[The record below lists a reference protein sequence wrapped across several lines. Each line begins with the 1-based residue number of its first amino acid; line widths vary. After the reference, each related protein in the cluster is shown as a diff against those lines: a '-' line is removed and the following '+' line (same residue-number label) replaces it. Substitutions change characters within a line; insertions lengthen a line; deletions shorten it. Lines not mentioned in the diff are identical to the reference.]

1 MSGVDCGHRH
11 TEQEDCDALG
21 LVTTSL
27 ETTARPMSAY
37 SQSAPFMTNANYRII
52 PPTPEPHAADDGTS
66 PSTAFSATASRLPAW
81 ISPSTQSRTYFPASS
96 PIIDGGCV
104 LADED
109 QPYSGGALGHQ
120 QHRQQPD
127 SPSMLVNSAQEMRTE
142 YDLLPY
148 EIHSWSSHSANFL
161 PNNILVDRPHD
172 QASRWSTVV
181 NNHRQF
187 ITLRLERPALVRS
200 IKFGKFYKKF
210 KVFGGMTEDNMVE
223 LLYSGLRN
231 DSEPEVISLKQK
243 VDGHRIMSDFDM
255 VKRQE
260 VVRSCLRFFRDHG
273 YTDAFRALERQ
284 ANVQLE
290 IPLLAEIHKALVETR
305 DYDRVETLLF
315 QAEREGMFQ
324 NSTEK
329 IPYAAAWRPTDL
341 TSYTVPSARGGHQM
355 CVDEESRYAY
365 LYGGWDGTNNLGD
378 LWMLSL
384 DSGQWSCIS
393 SNTQDQGGP
402 GPRSCHAMCFDSAHK
417 CIYIMGKY
425 VDHEYRGNTGLD
437 NELYCYDTLNGEW
450 IVLSENTEI
459 HSGPKLLFNAQMVFD
474 PRFCSLYVYGGKVVL
489 PDAND
494 STIIYSGL
502 YRYDLRKHRW
512 TRLKP
517 DFHMLEQEQHV
528 RGRYFH
534 SMSIDPELQ
543 RLYIL
548 SSKRD
553 VSTPGDLF
561 IYDIATNTF
570 YERMANLAATSPSKQ
585 PMTQQTYLSEQQ
597 RLNPTYAA
605 VQAQMPLAA
614 SSGNDHHPHHVHV
627 VQDGRTVRTTLDVE
641 RQELYVLAS
650 AQNDSLSGPPG
661 SLMQNLMSIRGAR
674 GMHSGPVDSG
684 SSYFMHTT
692 ASQIQAAGAGA
703 GFHPCSS
710 LMDSGVRYDS
720 GSQGYYGASARSGTQ
735 TRDGSRLK
743 TGSADRLDD
752 SANQRPRFRLPTD
765 HILMVVFCYHI
776 PTETWTEVHNSARAA
791 DSYTIAM
798 NDPHRSS
805 DSGNGSGNG
814 GLAVSLKR
822 SNSQGSIMP
831 PFPLPRYAQAWV
843 YDKANHRHL
852 MFGGNPS
859 RPNDK
864 SARFSDT
871 WELKFARPDA
881 HDILRR
887 ALYLVRQRRFLD
899 MCVGLCP
906 SEKTDSAARTM
917 SELKASAI
925 PSPKTA
931 MLGSPDPGS
940 PNSKRSSPLSASGDI
955 AEHQSQRQ
963 RVGTAASV
971 GPSSSATSAT
981 SAIMHGLVAA
991 PPAQSS
997 NVSDALSVSA
1007 SCSSLSDSVSSSVGN
1022 NGVTASFTTRAL
1034 DYLQQHIAPLVN
1046 YDDPSE
1052 CQSFHA
1058 LSTALFQISASGN
1071 GLLQHSPDAL
1081 RSARANVYEALLVY
1095 FSECPHHQ
1103 QPKFRMEDVVATMLE

>member
-1 MSGVDCGHRH
+1 MSGVDCGHGH
-11 TEQEDCDALG
+11 TEPDDCDALG
-21 LVTTSL
+21 LVHTSL
-27 ETTARPMSAY
+27 ESAAQPA
-37 SQSAPFMTNANYRII
+37 SACNHQSAPFMTNANYRII
-52 PPTPEPHAADDGTS
+52 PPTPEPPAADSDTG
-66 PSTAFSATASRLPAW
+66 PGAAFSATASRLPAW
-81 ISPSTQSRTYFPASS
+81 ISPSVQSRTYFPASS
-96 PIIDGGCV
+96 PIIDGGCA

-109 QPYSGGALGHQ
+109 QPYSGGALGHHQ
-120 QHRQQPD
+120 QMHHHSHSHQQQQQQRRWPD
-127 SPSMLVNSAQEMRTE
+127 SPMLASSAQELRTE

-172 QASRWSTVV
+172 QASRWSTIV

-187 ITLRLERPALVRS
+187 ITLRLERPALVR
-200 IKFGKFYKKF
+200 
-210 KVFGGMTEDNMVE
+210 
-223 LLYSGLRN
+223 LRN

-243 VDGHRIMSDFDM
+243 YIPCQYIKIQPLLAHDQKFNFSIWYVELHGTMDSQVLQRIMADFDRA
-255 VKRQE
+255 KRQE

-273 YTDAFRALERQ
+273 YADAFRALERQ
-284 ANVQLE
+284 ANVRLE
-290 IPLLAEIHKALVETR
+290 MPILAEIHKALVENR
-305 DYDRVETLLF
+305 DYDKVESLLH

-324 NSTEK
+324 SSTEK

-393 SNTQDQGGP
+393 SNTRDQGGP

-417 CIYIMGKY
+417 CIYVMGKY

-437 NELYCYDTLNGEW
+437 NDLYCYDTLNGEW

-459 HSGPKLLFNAQMVFD
+459 QNGPKLLFNAQMVFD
-474 PRFCSLYVYGGKVVL
+474 PRFCCLYVYGGKVVL
-489 PDAND
+489 PDVND
-494 STIIYSGL
+494 STIVYSGL
-502 YRYDLRKHRW
+502 YRYDLRSHRW

-534 SMSIDPELQ
+534 SMLIDPDLQ

-553 VSTPGDLF
+553 VSNPGDLF
-561 IYDIATNTF
+561 IYDIASNTF
-570 YERMANLAATSPSKQ
+570 YEKMANLAATSPSKQ
-585 PMTQQTYLSEQQ
+585 PMTQQAYLAEQQ

-605 VQAQMPLAA
+605 VQAQALPST

-627 VQDGRTVRTTLDVE
+627 VQDGRTVRTTLDTE

-650 AQNDSLSGPPG
+650 AQNDSVSGPPG
-661 SLMQNLMSIRGAR
+661 PLMQSLMSMRSAR
-674 GMHSGPVDSG
+674 GMQAGLVDPG
-684 SSYFMHTT
+684 SSYALYAT
-692 ASQIQAAGAGA
+692 ASQLQAAGAGA

-710 LMDSGVRYDS
+710 LMDSGVRYDTASS
-720 GSQGYYGASARSGTQ
+720 GYHAASGRSGAQ
-735 TRDGSRLK
+735 ARDGSRLA
-743 TGSADRLDD
+743 TRGADRLDD
-752 SANQRPRFRLPTD
+752 AASQRPRFQLPSD
-765 HILMVVFCYHI
+765 HTLMVIFCYHI
-776 PTETWTEVHNSARAA
+776 PTETWTEIYNSAHAA
-791 DSYTIAM
+791 NAFTMAM
-798 NDPHRSS
+798 NDPRRIDAGGSS
-805 DSGNGSGNG
+805 GSSSGASIAKRNNA
-814 GLAVSLKR
+814 GL
-822 SNSQGSIMP
+822 GSIIP
-831 PFPLPRYAQAWV
+831 PFPLPRYAQAWI
-843 YDKANHRHL
+843 YDKTSHRHL

-859 RPNDK
+859 RPSDK
-864 SARFSDT
+864 SARFGDT
-871 WELKFARPDA
+871 WELKLTRPDT

-899 MCVGLCP
+899 MCAGQGSV
-906 SEKTDSAARTM
+906 EKTDTTVRAM

-925 PSPKTA
+925 PSPKAA
-931 MLGSPDPGS
+931 ML
-940 PNSKRSSPLSASGDI
+940 N
-955 AEHQSQRQ
+955 
-963 RVGTAASV
+963 
-971 GPSSSATSAT
+971 
-981 SAIMHGLVAA
+981 
-991 PPAQSS
+991 
-997 NVSDALSVSA
+997 
-1007 SCSSLSDSVSSSVGN
+1007 SVSSGIGS
-1022 NGVTASFTTRAL
+1022 NGATVSFTAQAL

-1052 CQSFHA
+1052 CQLFHA

-1081 RSARANVYEALLVY
+1081 RNARAKVYEALL
-1095 FSECPHHQ
+1095 
-1103 QPKFRMEDVVATMLE
+1103 